1 MVKYEKSVSFSIE
14 AHKLNY
20 ILTAPDDIKSGEK
33 LPLIVFFNNYT
44 GGVFDIKM
52 FRASYAFAIIATQ
65 LHAIQ
70 KYARSNQ

>member
-1 MVKYEKSVSFSIE
+1 MLYNNVKRDRNFTPIYACTTKSC
-14 AHKLNY
+14 
-20 ILTAPDDIKSGEK
+20 
-33 LPLIVFFNNYT
+33 VFFNNYT